1 MSFSPRVIHEGE
13 YVTIPDRMPLPIS
26 STANSVPNTPA
37 SVGLPIPKEDSSLR
51 DYENHLLSRTL
62 SLKLNNNQHSTEDLS
77 PLIHR
82 WTHTHSILSVVAAPS
97 KNLVL
102 CGTQD
107 SKILIFDVDTYIIK
121 HVISCGHNQFA
132 ASVLCLALSDD
143 EDYLFT
149 AGSDSLVKIWDLTPL
164 NDKQAQS
171 FEVHCTHI
179 VYSLI
184 DIGDIFSIAWSEQLS
199 ALFIGAQNASILW
212 CKLDLSTKKKSE
224 TAPQL
229 ESALKRLPHLR
240 FDKFFDSKGPGGSV
254 NRVQS
259 QLELLRSG
267 NFSHTQ
273 PRLVEIRNS
282 NIIRFAH
289 NGYVYC
295 MCLLDR
301 SNAPE
306 FCELYASFYSITLVS
321 CGGDG
326 LINVWGVKGN
336 EDGSLSLEI
345 ISRLE
350 NDDSILSMHV
360 SKSSIFVGLS
370 NSCINAWDLTTFQL
384 TRSFHFVSGEEDDDE
399 ILSLCI
405 HDGYIYKAT
414 NAGGLCKFALKHD
427 PGDRQDDRR
436 QPAFRDVDF
445 NQLFPPELIS
455 VGHNSVF
462 AVQTFQSRGS
472 TFLVSGGAGSLCLW
486 NITNA
491 PDSIHEKRQDD
502 FFDEK
507 EKVDGFT
514 NERMLESLK
523 NLISYKTISKF
534 PSLYLE
540 DSRDCARYIS
550 TLFMNLG
557 ATDTKL
563 LPVPDCNPLVYAKF
577 TRNHKDVLD
586 EEPVRVLWYGH
597 YDVVDA
603 TQELWKTDP
612 FHLTAKDGNL
622 YGRGVSDNKG
632 PILAA
637 IYAVAELHSQ
647 CLLSTDVV
655 FLIEGEEECGSIG
668 FQDIVLLQ
676 KPLIEKIDWIML
688 SNSYWIGDNVP
699 CLNYGLRGVL
709 NASIVVES
717 DKPDRHSGVDG
728 GVSKEPTM
736 DLVQLLGLLMH
747 RGSNKI
753 NIQGFYDDVLPVN
766 ENELTL
772 YESIKTAVTN
782 GDYDDHDLNTL
793 MAKWSN
799 PSLTIH
805 RVDVSGP
812 KNNTVISQTAKAS
825 VSIRVVPNQEL
836 SKIKA
841 LLVSHLEKEFAELE
855 SGNRLK
861 VDIFHEAEPWLGD
874 PNNLVYQILYE
885 KIKLNWGPGVPDP
898 LFIREGGSIPSI
910 RFLEKAFHA
919 PAAQIPC
926 GQASD
931 NAHLQDEKL
940 RFINLYKL
948 KSILMDTFQE
958 LGLASN

>member
-1 MSFSPRVIHEGE
+1 MGFSPRVIHEGE
-13 YVTIPDRMPLPIS
+13 YVPIPDRRPLPIS
-26 STANSVPNTPA
+26 STTNSLPNIPA
-37 SVGLPIPKEDSSLR
+37 SVGLPLHKEEGSLR

-62 SLKLNNNQHSTEDLS
+62 SLKLNGKPASPEDLS

-97 KNLVL
+97 KNIVL

-107 SKILIFDVDTYIIK
+107 SKILIFDVDTYSIK
-121 HVISCGHNQFA
+121 HVINCGHNQFA

-143 EDYLFT
+143 ENYLFS
-149 AGSDSLVKIWDLTPL
+149 AGSDSLVKIWDLSGFNEKLART
-164 NDKQAQS
+164 

-179 VYSLI
+179 VYSI
-184 DIGDIFSIAWSEQLS
+184 VDIGDIFSIAWSNQLS

-212 CKLDLSTKKKSE
+212 CKLDLTPKRK
-224 TAPQL
+224 TQVAPEL
-229 ESALKRLPHLR
+229 DYSLGRLPHLR

-259 QLELLRSG
+259 ELELLRVKDF
-267 NFSHTQ
+267 NPAQ
-273 PRLVEIRNS
+273 PSLVEIGNS

-306 FCELYASFYSITLVS
+306 FCELYANFYSITLVS

-326 LINVWGVKGN
+326 LINVWGVKAN
-336 EDGSLSLEI
+336 DDGGLSLDI

-350 NDDSILSMHV
+350 NDESILSMHV
-360 SKSSIFVGLS
+360 SNSSIYVGLS

-384 TRSFHFVSGEEDDDE
+384 TRSFHFVSGEKDDNE

-414 NAGGLCKFALKHD
+414 NVGGLCKFALKHD
-427 PGDRQDDRR
+427 PGDSQDKR
-436 QPAFRDVDF
+436 QPASKDVDF
-445 NQLFPPELIS
+445 NRLFPRELIN
-455 VGHNSVF
+455 VEHNSVF
-462 AVQTFQSRGS
+462 AVQTFQSGNS

-486 NITNA
+486 NISNA
-491 PDSIHEKRQDD
+491 DD
-502 FFDEK
+502 FNNDKKRDFLSNEK
-507 EKVDGFT
+507 EGFT
-514 NERMLESLK
+514 NEHMLESLK
-523 NLISYKTISKF
+523 KLISYKTISKF

-550 TLFMNLG
+550 TLFMSLG

-577 TRNHKDVLD
+577 TRNHKEILD
-586 EEPVRVLWYGH
+586 KEPVRVLWYGH

-603 TQELWKTDP
+603 TQEHWETDP
-612 FHLTAKDGNL
+612 FSLTARDSNL

-637 IYAVAELHSQ
+637 IYAVAELHSKQ
-647 CLLSTDVV
+647 LLSTDVV

-676 KPLIEKIDWIML
+676 KRLIGNIDWIML

-736 DLVQLLGLLMH
+736 DLVQILGLLMN
-747 RGSNKI
+747 RDSNNI
-753 NIQGFYDDVLPVN
+753 NILGFYDDVLPVDK
-766 ENELTL
+766 NELIL
-772 YESIKTAVTN
+772 YESIKKAASF
-782 GDYDDHDLNTL
+782 GDYDERDLNTL
-793 MAKWSN
+793 LAKWRN

-836 SKIKA
+836 LKIKA
-841 LLVSHLEKEFAELE
+841 LLVSHLEKEFADLK

-874 PNNLVYQILYE
+874 PSNLVYQILYE
-885 KIKLNWGPGVPDP
+885 KVKLNWGPGVPEP

-910 RFLEKAFHA
+910 KFLEKAFGA

-940 RFINLYKL
+940 RIINLYKL
-948 KSILMDTFQE
+948 RSILSDTFQE
-958 LGLASN
+958 LGVSSA

>member
-13 YVTIPDRMPLPIS
+13 YVRIPDRRPLPIS
-26 STANSVPNTPA
+26 STANSLPNTPA
-37 SVGLPIPKEDSSLR
+37 SAGLPLPKENGSMR
-51 DYENHLLSRTL
+51 DYEDHLLSRTL
-62 SLKLNNNQHSTEDLS
+62 SLKIDNHHTSREGLS

-107 SKILIFDVDTYIIK
+107 SKILIFDVGTYSIK
-121 HVISCGHNQFA
+121 HVINCGHNQFA

-143 EDYLFT
+143 ENYLFS

-164 NDKQAQS
+164 NDTQAQS
-171 FEVHCTHI
+171 YEIHCTHI
-179 VYSLI
+179 VYTLI
-184 DIGDIFSIAWSEQLS
+184 DIGDIFSILWSQLLS

-212 CKLDLSTKKKSE
+212 CKLDLSPKRKTE
-224 TAPQL
+224 PIPN
-229 ESALKRLPHLR
+229 SALEKLPHLR

-259 QLELLRSG
+259 ELELLRSG
-267 NFSHTQ
+267 DFSPAQ
-273 PRLVEIRNS
+273 PRLVEIGNL

-301 SNAPE
+301 NNAPE
-306 FCELYASFYSITLVS
+306 FCELHANFYSITLVS

-326 LINVWGVKGN
+326 LINVWGVTLQA
-336 EDGSLSLEI
+336 DGALSLKTI
-345 ISRLE
+345 ARLE
-350 NDDSILSMHV
+350 NDESILSMHV
-360 SKSSIFVGLS
+360 SKSCIYVGLS
-370 NSCINAWDLTTFQL
+370 NSCINAWDLTTFQF
-384 TRSFHFVSGEEDDDE
+384 TRSFHFISGEEDDDE

-414 NAGGLCKFALKHD
+414 NAGGLCKFTLKHD
-427 PGDRQDDRR
+427 PGNNQDDKR
-436 QPAFRDVDF
+436 QPTSKDVDF
-445 NQLFPPELIS
+445 NELFPRELIS

-462 AVQTFQSRGS
+462 AVQTYQSGNS

-486 NITNA
+486 NITKDPGSNE
-491 PDSIHEKRQDD
+491 DKQR
-502 FFDEK
+502 DELF
-507 EKVDGFT
+507 EDNSEGFN
-514 NERMLESLK
+514 NEHMIDSLK
-523 NLISYKTISKF
+523 NLISYKTVSKF

-540 DSRDCARYIS
+540 DSRGCARYIG

-577 TRNHKDVLD
+577 TRNNKDVLD
-586 EEPVRVLWYGH
+586 KDPVRVLWYGH

-603 TQELWKTDP
+603 TQENWKTDP
-612 FHLTAKDGNL
+612 FRLTAKDGNL

-637 IYAVAELHSQ
+637 MYAVAELHRQS
-647 CLLSTDVV
+647 LLSTDVV

-676 KPLIEKIDWIML
+676 KHLIGDIDWIML

-736 DLVQLLGLLMH
+736 DLVQLLGLLMC
-747 RGSNKI
+747 RSSNKI
-753 NIQGFYDDVLPVN
+753 NILGFYDDVLPVN
-766 ENELTL
+766 EKELSL
-772 YESIKTAVTN
+772 YESIKTAASH
-782 GDYDDHDLNTL
+782 GDYDERDLKTL
-793 MAKWSN
+793 LAKWRN

-805 RVDVSGP
+805 NVEVSGP

-836 SKIKA
+836 LKIKD
-841 LLVSHLEKEFAELE
+841 LLVSHLEKEFMDLK
-855 SGNRLK
+855 SDNRLK

-874 PNNLVYQILYE
+874 PSNLVYQILRE
-885 KIKLNWGPGVPDP
+885 KIKLNWGPGTPDP

-940 RFINLYKL
+940 RIINLYKL
-948 KSILMDTFQE
+948 KSILADTFQE
-958 LGLASN
+958 LGLASK